1 MSDKEKDMTVGEM
14 LIAART
20 NGRRKRE
27 LQTVA
32 RQLCIKEEFLD
43 ALEKG
48 NYSEIPELI
57 YILGFARNYAVE
69 LGLDPDLIVRK
80 IKKEMGIVEEKST
93 PLAEPK
99 SSAAIKHRASQ
110 TTRLV
115 GKAAV
120 GTLSFMHKNWKWML
134 GSLVVVAAI
143 IVIAIFA
150 FSYGSGGGGSAQ
162 PQTAEAAAPARA
174 EPAYGLPVKESF
186 GAENRGT
193 ADIILQAN
201 AETWLQIKDANGE
214 ILFSRVMSAG
224 DVYYVPNAESR
235 ATVGNAGG
243 LDVWVRGE
251 PAPKLGARGVKKSGI
266 LLTPDALTGAP
277 APVND

>member
-1 MSDKEKDMTVGEM
+1 MSEKENNMTVGEM
-14 LIAART
+14 LISART

-48 NYSEIPELI
+48 NYGDIPELV

-69 LGLDPDLIVRK
+69 LGLDPDMIVAK
-80 IKKEMGIVEEKST
+80 IKEEMGIIEEKST

-120 GTLSFMHKNWKWML
+120 GTLSFMQKNWKWML
-134 GSLVVVAAI
+134 GSLIVLAAI

-150 FSYGSGGGGSAQ
+150 FSGGGNGSATPQ
-162 PQTAEAAAPARA
+162 PTEVAAPTRT
-174 EPAYGLPVKESF
+174 EPTYTLPVKESF
-186 GAENRGT
+186 GTENR
-193 ADIILQAN
+193 DKSSIILQATS
-201 AETWLQIKDANGE
+201 ETWLQIKDANGE
-214 ILFSRVMSAG
+214 ILFSRVIAAG
-224 DVYYVPNAESR
+224 DVYYAPNAESR

-243 LDVWVRGE
+243 LDVWVNGE
-251 PAPKLGARGVKKSGI
+251 AAPKLGPKGVKKSGI
-266 LLTPDALTGAP
+266 LLTPDALMGPP